1 MVLVSSPVPLCQSCG
16 TPGVKKTIRGT
27 TYQARPRDSQGFPA
41 AMDGNSCVLLRF
53 LRGVYL
59 GLTNLITAKVS
70 TF

>member
-1 MVLVSSPVPLCQSCG
+1 MRRS
-16 TPGVKKTIRGT
+16 
-27 TYQARPRDSQGFPA
+27 RDSQGFPA

-53 LRGVYL
+53 LSGVYL